1 MIFSHIQHDIL
12 LTALFSRNL
21 PQAKHARTTSS
32 SSSSSLDYGRVSTGT
47 EYVDVPHVLQG
58 EIARL
63 DHKFR
68 VSFDQTVQIGAKTLK
83 LVCYLNDP
91 YLTCVPPI
99 FIEIPDD
106 YPSSPPSCLLLEH
119 EMNATEFLESVQ
131 QIFAAR
137 MLKMPSLYSMS
148 HILDTWEMSI
158 RQACSP
164 NISPSKISATTVAL
178 GI

>member
-1 MIFSHIQHDIL
+1 M
-12 LTALFSRNL
+12 
-21 PQAKHARTTSS
+21 PQAKHARTSTF
-32 SSSSSLDYGRVSTGT
+32 DYGRPCTAA
-47 EYVDVPHVLQG
+47 EYIEVPHVLQG

-68 VSFDQTVQIGAKTLK
+68 VRFDHTVQIGAKTLK

-106 YPSSPPSCLLLEH
+106 YPLSSPTCSLLEH
-119 EMNATEFLESVQ
+119 EMNSTQFLESVQ
-131 QIFAAR
+131 KIFAAR
-137 MLKMPSLYSMS
+137 MLKMPSIYSLS
-148 HILDTWEMSI
+148 HALDTWEMSI

-164 NISPSKISATTVAL
+164 NTNLSKISATSVAL